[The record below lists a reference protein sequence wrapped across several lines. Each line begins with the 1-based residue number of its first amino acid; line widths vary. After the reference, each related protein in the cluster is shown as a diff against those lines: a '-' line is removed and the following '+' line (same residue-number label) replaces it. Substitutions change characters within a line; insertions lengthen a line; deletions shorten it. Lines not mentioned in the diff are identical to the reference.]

1 MSLLPPSQLTNASI
15 ALSAQQCANHIS
27 SAAVLA
33 GQMTQAALSLDDEVL
48 TAWLNSRP
56 PQETQHLFAAH
67 EALGVSINS
76 AADVA
81 AAALASSGIPA
92 NIQRVDVRPV
102 AEKLADQRRVL
113 EFDGGKFI
121 VTTLPPE
128 EVEEIE
134 TGVGEGD
141 MPEID

>member
-1 MSLLPPSQLTNASI
+1 MSLLPPSQLTNAQI
-15 ALSAQQCANHIS
+15 AQSAQQCASHIS

-33 GQMTQAALSLDDEVL
+33 GQMTSAALRLDDEQI

-56 PQETQHLFAAH
+56 PQETQELFAAH
-67 EALGVSINS
+67 NALGQAINA

-81 AAALASSGIPA
+81 AAALAASGIPA

-102 AEKLADQRRVL
+102 TEKLADQRRVL
-113 EFDGGKFI
+113 AFEDGVFS

-128 EVEEIE
+128 
-134 TGVGEGD
+134 
-141 MPEID
+141 PEPDPQP